1 MSARRQ
7 LLTVFLS
14 VLVSICVYPGRD
26 WLSSGLPR
34 ARPSA
39 LFAFSAPRSFR
50 SSSASH
56 PAFRT
61 GAERCQEE
69 PLPSWIRCQQLRA
82 IRPKIVEALRRDRFS
97 CTAPGTSVT
106 RRPLKADSEP
116 LCSQSS
122 QGCLLLEKLN
132 RCRSLLN
139 VDLEWGE
146 RYWFVQFHLW

>member
-1 MSARRQ
+1 MMSARHQ
-7 LLTVFLS
+7 ALTVFLS
-14 VLVSICVYPGRD
+14 VLVSICVYPGGD
-26 WLSSGLPR
+26 WLSSGLLR

-56 PAFRT
+56 PTFRT
-61 GAERCQEE
+61 GSERCQEE
-69 PLPSWIRCQQLRA
+69 PSPIWIRCQ

-97 CTAPGTSVT
+97 CTALGTSVT

-146 RYWFVQFHLW
+146 RYWFVQFHL